1 MIAADVAVMDYARR
15 IGQEVHLSTQLN
27 ISNAEALKMCIRDRH
42 RNGAVHQIDGSGA
55 FFCLFVNDSSFFQF
69 ADRKCIVE
77 VFGIFRVNSESGNFA
92 EVLTF
97 GNLFG

>member
-1 MIAADVAVMDYARR
+1 MRHIGDVYTYFP
-15 IGQEVHLSTQLN
+15 Q
-27 ISNAEALKMCIRDRH
+27 
-42 RNGAVHQIDGSGA
+42 
-55 FFCLFVNDSSFFQF
+55 SFFQF